1 MSPGYATV
9 SEDIPSVPET
19 LRFLFTDVNRDFAA
33 LPTYINARVMYLI
46 SFLTEIFALIE
57 LCVVGLKST
66 IEVVFCPQ
74 SHCRHPAFPYP
85 STLELTDCSLNC
97 VVC

>member
-1 MSPGYATV
+1 MSPCYATV
-9 SEDIPSVPET
+9 SENIPSVPET

-57 LCVVGLKST
+57 LCVVGFKST
-66 IEVVFCPQ
+66 IKAVFCPQ
-74 SHCRHPAFPYP
+74 SHCRHPSF
-85 STLELTDCSLNC
+85 SLPKYF
-97 VVC
+97 

>member
-9 SEDIPSVPET
+9 SENTPSAPET

-33 LPTYINARVMYLI
+33 LPTYTNARVMYLI

-57 LCVVGLKST
+57 LCVVGLKS
-66 IEVVFCPQ
+66 IIK
-74 SHCRHPAFPYP
+74 
-85 STLELTDCSLNC
+85 
-97 VVC
+97 